1 MAFTKITAAGIGSTE
16 TVTLDGLSVINDVS
30 IGGTVSIAGTLT
42 YEDVTNVDSVGLI
55 TARNGIVVGSGI
67 TLSKDGDVF
76 FTGIITGNGSGLTN
90 LATDLVN
97 DTTPQLGGNLDV
109 NTKNIVFGDSGGA
122 TDDRLTFGAGTD
134 LSIYHDGSHSRI
146 DETGTGNLMIQS
158 DNAVFIKKG
167 TSENIAVFNADGA
180 VDLYHDNSKKFET
193 NASGVI
199 VTGNIVGTSFTAS
212 GPTGQTAF
220 VNQHAVG
227 VGSTSTTGKFAGVGT
242 DAGTIVFDVT
252 KGTLEFFNGS
262 NWIATSAQQPALS
275 SITGN
280 LIDGNASTLTLAGEG
295 FGSANLIVKF
305 VQSSDSIDTTTTVT
319 PSSSTAASVAVPAA
333 VYNNVTAGNVVT
345 ITVTNA
351 DGLESSGVTHT
362 AIALP
367 SGGTVTTSGNYRIHS
382 FTSSGTFVNTLA
394 SLSVEYLVIAGGG
407 GGGVGDLGAVAYGGG
422 GGAGGY
428 RTNVAGQTSGGGASA
443 EAALSLSTGNK
454 TVTVGA
460 GGANAS
466 GDNQLGTAGGDSVFD
481 SITSIG
487 GGRGGANTSTP
498 TSGGSGGGGE
508 ESNGSGAAGT
518 SGQGYAGGTGS
529 EGGNRGGGGGGAGSA
544 GGTTTGGNGVSS
556 NITGS
561 AVTRAGGGGSN
572 SSGGSGGGGAGGAG
586 GTAGTAG
593 TANTGSGGGAGTVT
607 SGAGGSG
614 IVIVRYLVTGL

>member
-16 TVTLDGLSVINDVS
+16 TVTLDGVSVINNES
-30 IGGTVSIAGTLT
+30 IGGNLTVTGNATIGGVLT
-42 YEDVTNVDSVGLI
+42 YEDVTNVDSIGLV

-67 TLSKDGDVF
+67 TLSKDGDIF
-76 FTGIITGNGSGLTN
+76 ATGVTTSTTFSGSGANLTN
-90 LATDLVN
+90 LPAA
-97 DTTPQLGGNLDV
+97 NL
-109 NTKNIVFGDSGGA
+109 
-122 TDDRLTFGAGTD
+122 
-134 LSIYHDGSHSRI
+134 
-146 DETGTGNLMIQS
+146 TGTLPAISGANLTNLPAANLTGTLPAIS
-158 DNAVFIKKG
+158 GANLTGVASTENIRTNTNATFLQNINVSG
-167 TSENIAVFNADGA
+167 TS
-180 VDLYHDNSKKFET
+180 T
-193 NASGVI
+193 
-199 VTGNIVGTSFTAS
+199 VTTVVGTSFTAA

-227 VGSTSTTGKFAGVGT
+227 VGSTTTTGKFAGVGT

-252 KGTLEFFNGS
+252 KTTLEYFNGS
-262 NWIATSAQQPALS
+262 LWIPTSSSVPSLS

-280 LIDGNASTLTLAGEG
+280 LIAGNASTLTLAGEG
-295 FGSANLIVKF
+295 FGASNLVVNF
-305 VQSSDSIDTTTTVT
+305 VQSSDGINENVTVT
-319 PSSSTAASVAVPAA
+319 PSSGSGASVAVPAD
-333 VYNNVTAGNVVT
+333 VYNDVTAGNAVT
-345 ITVTNA
+345 IKVTNSE
-351 DGLESSGVTHT
+351 GLVSNTVTHT

-382 FTSSGTFVNTLA
+382 FTSSGTFVNTIS
-394 SLSVEYLVIAGGG
+394 SLSVQYLVIAGGG

-428 RTNVAGQTSGGGASA
+428 RTNVTGQTSGASSSA
-443 EAALSLSTGNK
+443 EAALTISTGNK

-460 GGANAS
+460 GGAGAS

-487 GGRGGANTSTP
+487 GGRGGANTSGP

-508 ESNGSGAAGT
+508 ESNGSGASGT
-518 SGQGYAGGTGS
+518 SGQGTAGGTGS
-529 EGGNRGGGGGGAGSA
+529 ESGNRGGGGGGASVA
-544 GGTTTGGNGVSS
+544 GGTTVGGDGLSN

-561 AVTRAGGGGSN
+561 AVTRAGGGGS
-572 SSGGSGGGGAGGAG
+572 SGSGGTGGGGAGGAG

>member
-1 MAFTKITAAGIGSTE
+1 MTVVNPKSISGINSITTGSGSDNLLTIHTSDASSTE
-16 TVTLDGLSVINDVS
+16 RVS
-30 IGGTVSIAGTLT
+30 IYSSG
-42 YEDVTNVDSVGLI
+42 DVI
-55 TARNGIVVGSGI
+55 VGSGI
-67 TLSKDGDVF
+67 TVSPDGDIF
-76 FTGIITGNGSGLTN
+76 ATGVCTATSFVGNGANLTGVASTEN
-90 LATDLVN
+90 IRTNTNATFL
-97 DTTPQLGGNLDV
+97 Q
-109 NTKNIVFGDSGGA
+109 NINVS
-122 TDDRLTFGAGTD
+122 
-134 LSIYHDGSHSRI
+134 
-146 DETGTGNLMIQS
+146 
-158 DNAVFIKKG
+158 G
-167 TSENIAVFNADGA
+167 TS
-180 VDLYHDNSKKFET
+180 T
-193 NASGVI
+193 
-199 VTGNIVGTSFTAS
+199 VTTVVGTSFTAA

-252 KGTLEFFNGS
+252 KSTLEFFNGS
-262 NWIATSAQQPALS
+262 IWVATSAQQPALS
-275 SITGN
+275 SVSGN
-280 LIDGNASTLTLAGEG
+280 IIASNASTITLAGEG
-295 FGSANLIVKF
+295 FGTSNLIVKF

-319 PSSSTAASVAVPAA
+319 PSSGTAASVAVPAA

-345 ITVTNA
+345 ISVTNS
-351 DGLESSGVTHT
+351 DGLESSGVSHT

-407 GGGVGDLGAVAYGGG
+407 AGGVGDAGANAYGGG

-428 RTNVAGQTSGGGASA
+428 RTNVTGQTSGASSSA

-460 GGANAS
+460 GGAGTS
-466 GDNQLGTAGGDSVFD
+466 GDNNLGTNGGDSVFD

-487 GGRGGANTSTP
+487 GGRGGANSSDGS
-498 TSGGSGGGGE
+498 SGGSGGGGK
-508 ESNGSGAAGT
+508 ESDGAGQSGTA
-518 SGQGYAGGTGS
+518 GQGTAGGTGS

-544 GGTTTGGNGVSS
+544 GSTTTGGNGLSN

-572 SSGGSGGGGAGGAG
+572 SSGGSGGGGAGGNP
-586 GTAGTAG
+586 TGTAG
-593 TANTGSGGGAGTVT
+593 TANTGSGGGAGTQN
-607 SGAGGSG
+607 SGDGGSG

>member
-55 TARNGIVVGSGI
+55 TARNGVVVGSGI
-67 TLSKDGDVF
+67 TLSKDGDIF
-76 FTGIITGNGSGLTN
+76 ATGVVTATTFSGALAASNLTGALPALDGSALTGVANTDVIFPDKVSFSDSAAGSINIGLSSDLQIYHNTNSFIDNTTNNNLNIRNTGNGSIQIKPSTAGVKL
-90 LATDLVN
+90 
-97 DTTPQLGGNLDV
+97 
-109 NTKNIVFGDSGGA
+109 FHGDSEK
-122 TDDRLTFGAGTD
+122 L
-134 LSIYHDGSHSRI
+134 
-146 DETGTGNLMIQS
+146 
-158 DNAVFIKKG
+158 
-167 TSENIAVFNADGA
+167 
-180 VDLYHDNSKKFET
+180 ET
-193 NASGVI
+193 NASGVT

-227 VGSTSTTGKFAGVGT
+227 VGSTTTTGKFAGVGT

-252 KGTLEFFNGS
+252 KSTLEFFNGS
-262 NWIATSAQQPALS
+262 IWVATSAQQPSLS
-275 SITGN
+275 SVSGN

-295 FGSANLIVKF
+295 FGTANLVVRF

-319 PSSSTAASVAVPAA
+319 PSSGTAASVAVPAA

-351 DGLESSGVTHT
+351 DGLESTGVNHT

-367 SGGTVTTSGNYRIHS
+367 SGGTVTTSGNYRIHT
-382 FTSSGTFVNTLA
+382 FTSSGTFVNTIA

-407 GGGVGDLGAVAYGGG
+407 AGGVGDVGAVAYGGG

-428 RTNVAGQTSGGGASA
+428 RTNVSGQASGGGASA
-443 EAALSLSTGNK
+443 ESALSLSTGNK

-460 GGANAS
+460 GGASAT

-529 EGGNRGGGGGGAGSA
+529 ETGNRGGGGGGAGGA
-544 GGTTTGGNGVSS
+544 GSTTTGGNGVSS

-586 GTAGTAG
+586 GTAGGTG

>member
-1 MAFTKITAAGIGSTE
+1 MALTKVTGQVVSNTTDVTVGVLTVSGISTFTGRVAIGTDLRVE
-16 TVTLDGLSVINDVS
+16 GSVSV
-30 IGGTVSIAGTLT
+30 GGTVT
-42 YEDVTNVDSVGLI
+42 YEDVTNVNSIGDI
-55 TARNGIVVGSGI
+55 TVGSGI
-67 TLSKDGDVF
+67 TLSKDGDIF
-76 FTGIITGNGSGLTN
+76 FTGIMTGNGSGLTGVANTDVIFPDKISFSDSAAGSINIGVSSDLQIYHNTNSFIDNTTNNN
-90 LATDLVN
+90 LNIRNTGNGSIQIKPATAGVKL
-97 DTTPQLGGNLDV
+97 
-109 NTKNIVFGDSGGA
+109 FHGDSEK
-122 TDDRLTFGAGTD
+122 L
-134 LSIYHDGSHSRI
+134 
-146 DETGTGNLMIQS
+146 
-158 DNAVFIKKG
+158 
-167 TSENIAVFNADGA
+167 
-180 VDLYHDNSKKFET
+180 ET
-193 NASGVI
+193 NASGVT

-227 VGSTSTTGKFAGVGT
+227 VGSTTTTGKFAGIGT

-252 KGTLEFFNGS
+252 KSTLEFFNGS
-262 NWIATSAQQPALS
+262 IWVATSAQVPALS
-275 SITGN
+275 SVSGN
-280 LIDGNASTLTLAGEG
+280 IIASNASTITLAGEG
-295 FGSANLIVKF
+295 FGTANLIVKF

-333 VYNNVTAGNVVT
+333 VYNNVTAGNAVT
-345 ITVTNA
+345 ISVTNA

-382 FTSSGTFVNTLA
+382 FTSSGTFVNTIA

-407 GGGVGDLGAVAYGGG
+407 GGGVGDVGAVAYGGG

-428 RTNVAGQTSGGGASA
+428 RTNVSGQASGGGASA

-460 GGANAS
+460 GGANTS
-466 GDNQLGTAGGDSVFD
+466 GDNTLGTNGGDSVFD

-487 GGRGGANTSTP
+487 GGRGGANEAEGS
-498 TSGGSGGGGE
+498 SGGSGGGGK
-508 ESNGSGAAGT
+508 ESNGAGKDGT

-529 EGGNRGGGGGGAGSA
+529 ESGNRGGGGGGAGSA

-561 AVTRAGGGGSN
+561 AVTRAGGGGSS
-572 SSGGSGGGGAGGAG
+572 SSGGSGGGGNGGAG